1 MKTIFIRSPYFIE
14 VNEENQLGS
23 KVELFIWNKYEF
35 EPATANYTL
44 SKTAA
49 SPIQS
54 KNIYNISNYVK
65 EYIDIINPVLINAI
79 DEENINNWC
88 YVKVKRYTSTEI
100 IGEYD
105 LLDTTTYIALNGYTN
120 YLDGYNNLID
130 ADEVILTSLQENKK
144 HKYYVGAER
153 SSGSEYIN
161 FLIGISDNEYKYRI
175 SVLSGSG
182 SAITTT
188 IINRPEEEFLLKIPT
203 IKPSVERFANG
214 NIFEILK
221 DDEVIFSTI
230 FILECE
236 TKYEPLQC
244 SYINRLGGWD
254 FITFFKART
263 QNWEVKNKEYQL
275 LPNDIDYNP
284 LRGESKAFN
293 YEAKQTIKINTGW
306 VDENY
311 NELIKDLMTSETI
324 LLDNK
329 PVKLKT
335 MTTDLKTSLQDKM
348 INYQIDFE
356 YNYNQINNVI

>member
-35 EPATANYTL
+35 EPDAPNYTL
-44 SKTAA
+44 SKK
-49 SPIQS
+49 SPSPTQP

-65 EYIDIINPVLINAI
+65 EYIDIINPVLITSI

-88 YVKVKRYTSTEI
+88 YVKVKRYTSPEI
-100 IGEYD
+100 IGEYNLID
-105 LLDTTTYIALNGYTN
+105 ETTYVALNGYTN

-130 ADEVILTSLQENKK
+130 ADQVILTSLQQNKK
-144 HKYYVGAER
+144 HKYYTSSER
-153 SSGSEYIN
+153 YSGGPYIN
-161 FLIGISDNEYKYRI
+161 FLIGISDNEYKYTI

-188 IINRPEEEFLLKIPT
+188 IINRPEEEFLIKIPAT
-203 IKPSVERFANG
+203 NLSIPRFANG

-221 DDEVIFSTI
+221 DDVVIFKTI

-236 TKYEPLQC
+236 TKYEPLLC

-263 QNWEVKNKEYQL
+263 ESWEVKNKEYQL
-275 LPNDIDYNP
+275 LPNDLDYNTF
-284 LRGESKAFN
+284 RGESKTFN
-293 YEAKQTIKINTGW
+293 YEAKQTVKINTGW
-306 VDENY
+306 VDEHY
-311 NELIKDLMTSETI
+311 SELIKDLMTSETI

>member
-14 VNEENQLGS
+14 VDVANQVGS
-23 KVELFIWNKYEF
+23 KVELFMWHKNET
-35 EPATANYTL
+35 EPTLPTYTL
-44 SKTAA
+44 SKNAA
-49 SPIQS
+49 SITQT

-65 EYIDIINPVLINAI
+65 EYIDIINPVLITAI
-79 DEENINNWC
+79 QEENLNNWC
-88 YVKVKRYTSTEI
+88 YVKVKRYTSDDINSYEFI
-100 IGEYD
+100 N
-105 LLDTTTYIALNGYTN
+105 TTTYVALNGYTN
-120 YLDGYNNLID
+120 YLDGYNNLINED
-130 ADEVILTSLQENKK
+130 QVILTSLQQNKNYK
-144 HKYYVGAER
+144 FYVDDTRYA
-153 SSGSEYIN
+153 GSQYIN

-182 SAITTT
+182 SSITTT
-188 IINRPEEEFLLKIPT
+188 IINRPDEEFLLKIPT
-203 IKPSVERFANG
+203 TKPTIERFANG

-221 DDEVIFSTI
+221 NDEVIFTTK

-236 TKYEPLQC
+236 NKYKPLLC

-275 LPNDIDYNP
+275 LPDRVNYYP

-306 VDENY
+306 VDEYY

-324 LLDNK
+324 LLDTK

-356 YNYNQINNVI
+356 YDYNQINNVI

>member
-1 MKTIFIRSPYFIE
+1 MNTIFIRSPYFIE
-14 VNEENQLGS
+14 VNETAQVES

-35 EPATANYTL
+35 EPDDANYTL
-44 SKTAA
+44 SKKVP
-49 SPIQS
+49 SPTQP

-65 EYIDIINPVLINAI
+65 EYIDIINPVLITSI
-79 DEENINNWC
+79 DDENINNWC
-88 YVKVKRYTSTEI
+88 YVKVKRYTATT

-105 LLDTTTYIALNGYTN
+105 LLDETTYIALNGYTN

-144 HKYYVGAER
+144 HKYYAENLP
-153 SSGSEYIN
+153 YIN
-161 FLIGISDNEYKYRI
+161 FLMGISENEYKYRI
-175 SVLSGSG
+175 SVLAGSG

-188 IINRPEEEFLLKIPT
+188 IIDKPEEEFLIKIPT
-203 IKPSVERFANG
+203 TNPSVERFANG

-221 DDEVIFSTI
+221 DDVVIFSTI

-236 TKYEPLQC
+236 TKYEPLLC

-263 QNWEVKNKEYQL
+263 ESWEVKNKEYQL
-275 LPNDIDYNP
+275 LPNDVDYNP
-284 LRGESKAFN
+284 LRGEIKAFN
-293 YEAKQTIKINTGW
+293 YEAKQTVKINTGW
-306 VDENY
+306 VDEHY
-311 NELIKDLMTSETI
+311 SELIKDLMTSETI